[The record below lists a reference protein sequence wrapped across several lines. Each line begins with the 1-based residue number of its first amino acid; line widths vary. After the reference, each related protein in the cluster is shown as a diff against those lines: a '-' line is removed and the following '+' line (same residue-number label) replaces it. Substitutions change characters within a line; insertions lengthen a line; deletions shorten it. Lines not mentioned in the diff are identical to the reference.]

1 MKISSQKKLN
11 ELMRTRVSKVNI
23 GTPEKAMAFGGPSV
37 TVGPDSHQI
46 LSINIVLIS
55 GVFKHNCSECGH
67 G

>member
-1 MKISSQKKLN
+1 
-11 ELMRTRVSKVNI
+11 MRTRVSKVNI

-46 LSINIVLIS
+46 LPINIVLIS

-67 G
+67 R